1 MDILQLAGNT
11 PMVNIEGIYA
21 KLEAYNPTGSIK
33 DRMAVHIISRAMERG
48 ILKPGM
54 EIIEVTSGNTGI
66 AFAAISARLG
76 HRFTAIMPEFVSR
89 ERIEMLKLF
98 GANVVLT
105 PAAEDMEGAVRRYE
119 EMVKDRRDV
128 FLPRQFENPDNIEAH
143 RLGTGREI
151 IEQME
156 GQLDAFVAGTGT
168 GGTLIG
174 VALALRDAGI
184 ESRIV
189 AVEPAESAVISG
201 KTRIPGMHMIQGIGE
216 GFVPP
221 IIENNRHLIDEI
233 VDIPSKDAIDM
244 SKFIARR
251 YGLLVGISSGA
262 NILAA
267 MEIKKKYGFDRV
279 VTVLPDRGERYM
291 SIYLN

>member
-1 MDILQLAGNT
+1 MDILRLAGNT
-11 PMVNIEGIYA
+11 PMVEIEGIYA

-33 DRMAVHIISRAMERG
+33 DRMAIHIVSKALEKG
-48 ILKPGM
+48 TLKPGM

-66 AFAAISARLG
+66 ALAAISAHLG
-76 HRFTAIMPEFVSR
+76 YKFTAIMPEFVSR
-89 ERIEMLKLF
+89 ERVEMLRLF

-105 PAAEDMEGAVRRYE
+105 PAEEDMEGAVRRYE
-119 EMVKDRRDV
+119 EMVEGREDV
-128 FLPRQFENPDNIEAH
+128 FLPKQFENPDNIEAH
-143 RLGTGREI
+143 RMGTGREI
-151 IEQME
+151 VEQMD
-156 GQLDAFVAGTGT
+156 GRIDAFVAGTGT

-174 VALALRDAGI
+174 VALALRDAGLD
-184 ESRIV
+184 SRIV

-201 KTRIPGMHMIQGIGE
+201 RTKIPGMHMIQGIGE

-233 VDIPSKDAIDM
+233 VDVPSEEAIDM

-262 NILAA
+262 NVLAA
-267 MEIKKKYGFDRV
+267 MEVRKKYGMEKV
-279 VTVLPDRGERYM
+279 VTVLPDRGERYL
-291 SIYLN
+291 SIYLK

>member
-11 PMVNIEGIYA
+11 PMVEIEGIYA

-33 DRMAVHIISRAMERG
+33 DRMAIHIISRAIQRG

-66 AFAAISARLG
+66 AFAAISAHLG
-76 HRFTAIMPEFVSR
+76 YRFTAVMPEFVSR
-89 ERIEMLKLF
+89 ERIEMLKIF
-98 GANVVLT
+98 GASVVLT
-105 PAAEDMEGAVRRYE
+105 PAQEDMEGAVRKYE
-119 EMVKDRRDV
+119 EMVRGREDV
-128 FLPRQFENPDNIEAH
+128 FLPKQFENPDNIDAH
-143 RLGTGREI
+143 RIGTGREI

-156 GQLDAFVAGTGT
+156 GQIDAFVAGTGT

-174 VALALRDAGI
+174 VALALKDAGL

-221 IIENNRHLIDEI
+221 IIEEHRHLIDEI

-262 NILAA
+262 NVLAA
-267 MEIKKKYGFDRV
+267 MEVKKRYGFRKV
-279 VTVLPDRGERYM
+279 VTILPDRGERYM
-291 SIYLN
+291 SIYLK

>member
-1 MDILQLAGNT
+1 
-11 PMVNIEGIYA
+11 MVEIEGIYA

-33 DRMAVHIISRAMERG
+33 DRMAIHIVSKAMEKG

-66 AFAAISARLG
+66 AFAAISAYLG
-76 HRFTAIMPEFVSR
+76 FKFTAIMPEFVSR

-98 GANVVLT
+98 GANVILT
-105 PAAEDMEGAVRRYE
+105 PADEDMEGAVKRYE
-119 EMVKDRRDV
+119 EMVEGRTDV

-143 RLGTGREI
+143 RMGMGREI
-151 IEQME
+151 IDQMD
-156 GQLDAFVAGTGT
+156 GRIDAFVAGTGT

-174 VALALRDAGI
+174 VALALKDAGLN
-184 ESRIV
+184 SLIV

-201 KTRIPGMHMIQGIGE
+201 RTQIPGMHMIQGIGE
-216 GFVPP
+216 GFIPP

-233 VDIPSKDAIDM
+233 VDIPSEEAIDM

-262 NILAA
+262 NVLAA
-267 MEIKKKYGFDRV
+267 KEIRRKLGLDKV
-279 VTVLPDRGERYM
+279 VTVLPDRGERYL
-291 SIYLN
+291 SIYLK